1 MEPETSATP
10 LFCLGTHPFLNVLQ
24 ANIRQEGTVFVEL
37 MLGQYNT
44 YLSRKFA
51 HVGWY
56 VGIKKNGRQK
66 SGHKTAWGQ
75 KAIQFLPIRV

>member
-1 MEPETSATP
+1 MNRQGK
-10 LFCLGTHPFLNVLQ
+10 LYGQ
-24 ANIRQEGTVFVEL
+24 ANVRQEGTVFVEV

-56 VGIKKNGRQK
+56 VGLKKNGRQK
-66 SGHKTAWGQ
+66 AGQKTAWGQ